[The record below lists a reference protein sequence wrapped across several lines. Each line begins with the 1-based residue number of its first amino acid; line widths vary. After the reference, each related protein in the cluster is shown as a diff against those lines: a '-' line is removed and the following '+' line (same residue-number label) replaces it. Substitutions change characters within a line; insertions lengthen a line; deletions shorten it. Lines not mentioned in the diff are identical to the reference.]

1 MFLNTMKDLRDG
13 VVIPEIDEQLK
24 QLVAD
29 VRATGKG
36 GKLTITLAVNPLKQG
51 ANHMLSITDDIKV
64 SPPAR
69 DRESTILYAT
79 EDNEL
84 SRRDPRQP
92 ELKNFRETA
101 KVAPMPPTAEKV
113 AASHE

>member
-1 MFLNTMKDLRDG
+1 MFTNTLKDLRDG
-13 VVIPEIDEQLK
+13 AVMPELDEALK

-29 VRATGKG
+29 VRATSKG
-36 GKLTITLAVNPLKQG
+36 GSLTLKISVNPMKQ
-51 ANHMLSITDDIKV
+51 ASNNMLVITYDIKV
-64 SPPAR
+64 SPPPR

-101 KVAPMPPTAEKV
+101 KVATMPPQAERGC
-113 AASHE
+113 EQ